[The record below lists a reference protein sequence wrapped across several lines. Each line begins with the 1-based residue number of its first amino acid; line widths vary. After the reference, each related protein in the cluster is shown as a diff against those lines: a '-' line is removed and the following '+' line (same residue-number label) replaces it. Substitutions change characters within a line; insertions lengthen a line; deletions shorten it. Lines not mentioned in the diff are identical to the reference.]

1 MFVITVGVIA
11 VAGDE
16 SAEAEAASLLHRC
29 AVGADVKDLR
39 SRLGMTQE
47 QLAHYLDV
55 SFVTVNRWET
65 GRRLPSSTS
74 QRRLDELARSAQVPT
89 SQAPVATASAIVLP
103 STPFI
108 GRDKEFVELCDLF
121 EDARLITLI
130 GPGGSGKTR
139 LAAELARRCGRPD
152 ETVAMVGL
160 DVINDATLVPTA
172 IGAALGVRST
182 GTTSADDLV
191 IAHLASRPCLLVL
204 DNCEHVAA
212 VVRQFVETA
221 LGAAPQLRVLVTS
234 RIVLDVAG
242 EQVWPVPA
250 LQMAATGSG
259 ADAVARSDAGR
270 LFVERARRAQ
280 PGFVLDDPAATSI
293 VRICE
298 LLDGLP
304 LALELAAAWLSTLSI
319 ADVAARLDGSIAL
332 LNADGGGGRRHRTL
346 RSVAEWSDALL
357 DPPDRAV
364 LAALSVFAGLF
375 TVADAERVAE
385 RVGGSSGSSGSSDIV
400 HALRRLV
407 TSSWVVAVPGNDSVY
422 GMLNTLRS
430 YARELLQRSG
440 EETIVRD
447 RHAQAFADIAEASEM
462 GLSGDEQA
470 EWQRRMDRANG
481 DFVVALER
489 SRANRDDDTSLR
501 LVGSLWRWW
510 YTSGRIT
517 EGRAW
522 AATALAGSRSA
533 SPSRRAKALYTSAI
547 LAAENGDYGTAWAH
561 AQSARRSFEA
571 VGDHVGMSRS
581 STILGNVAKFRGD
594 AAAAVNHLT
603 DAVAGQRMV
612 GDDKATAVALQNLA
626 AFVIDQGGLGHGRAL
641 MEDSLALKRRAG
653 DRRSLG
659 YGLINLSDLLV
670 REGSPDEARTALNEA
685 GEIAQTL
692 SDDRLGSF
700 VEHNLGDVAVAAGED
715 DTAMVHYD
723 LALAGF
729 RRVGDRRDVA
739 LALCSLGLA
748 LTRAGRRDEG
758 VQRLRESEALAAEIG
773 DEVRLSE
780 ARSALTIA
788 EVPSAAGTLPGGLT
802 VRQAEILTLLTT
814 GSSNRDIAQ
823 RLALSAG
830 TVERHLANIYQKLGV
845 SNRVR
850 ATRYALAH
858 GLGAADVST
867 ERPR

>member
-1 MFVITVGVIA
+1 
-11 VAGDE
+11 
-16 SAEAEAASLLHRC
+16 
-29 AVGADVKDLR
+29 
-39 SRLGMTQE
+39 
-47 QLAHYLDV
+47 
-55 SFVTVNRWET
+55 
-65 GRRLPSSTS
+65 
-74 QRRLDELARSAQVPT
+74 
-89 SQAPVATASAIVLP
+89 
-103 STPFI
+103 
-108 GRDKEFVELCDLF
+108 
-121 EDARLITLI
+121 
-130 GPGGSGKTR
+130 
-139 LAAELARRCGRPD
+139 
-152 ETVAMVGL
+152 
-160 DVINDATLVPTA
+160 
-172 IGAALGVRST
+172 
-182 GTTSADDLV
+182 
-191 IAHLASRPCLLVL
+191 
-204 DNCEHVAA
+204 
-212 VVRQFVETA
+212 
-221 LGAAPQLRVLVTS
+221 
-234 RIVLDVAG
+234 
-242 EQVWPVPA
+242 
-250 LQMAATGSG
+250 
-259 ADAVARSDAGR
+259 
-270 LFVERARRAQ
+270 
-280 PGFVLDDPAATSI
+280 
-293 VRICE
+293 
-298 LLDGLP
+298 
-304 LALELAAAWLSTLSI
+304 
-319 ADVAARLDGSIAL
+319 
-332 LNADGGGGRRHRTL
+332 
-346 RSVAEWSDALL
+346 
-357 DPPDRAV
+357 
-364 LAALSVFAGLF
+364 
-375 TVADAERVAE
+375 
-385 RVGGSSGSSGSSDIV
+385 
-400 HALRRLV
+400 
-407 TSSWVVAVPGNDSVY
+407 
-422 GMLNTLRS
+422 
-430 YARELLQRSG
+430 LQRSG

-814 GSSNRDIAQ
+814 GSSNRNIAQ

-845 SNRVR
+845 SNRVG

>member
-1 MFVITVGVIA
+1 MFVITVGVVA

-16 SAEAEAASLLHRC
+16 SAEVETAAILHRS
-29 AVGADVKDLR
+29 AVGADVKGLR

-47 QLAHYLDV
+47 QLAHHLDV

-74 QRRLDELARSAQVPT
+74 QRRLDELARSGRAPT
-89 SQAPVATASAIVLP
+89 AEAPVATASAMVLP

-108 GRDKEFVELCDLF
+108 GREKELIELRDLF
-121 EDARLITLI
+121 DDARLITLI
-130 GPGGSGKTR
+130 GSGGSGKTR
-139 LAAELARRCGRPD
+139 LAAEVARRYGRPD
-152 ETVAMVGL
+152 EAVAMVGL
-160 DVINDATLVPTA
+160 DVVKDPTLVTTA
-172 IGAALGVRST
+172 IAAALGVRPT
-182 GTTSADDLV
+182 GTTSADDHV
-191 IAHLASRPCLLVL
+191 IAHLAAGPCLLVL
-204 DNCEHVAA
+204 DNCEHVAV
-212 VVRQFVETA
+212 VVRQFVGTA
-221 LGAAPQLRVLVTS
+221 LAAAPQLRILVTS
-234 RIVLDVAG
+234 RVVLDETG

-250 LQMAATGSG
+250 LEMAVAGSN
-259 ADAVARSDAGR
+259 ADEVARSDAGR

-280 PGFVLDDPAATSI
+280 PGFVPDDAAATSI

-319 ADVAARLDGSIAL
+319 ADVAARLGGSIAL
-332 LNADGGGGRRHRTL
+332 LNSDVGGGRRHRTL

-357 DPPDRAV
+357 EPPDRAV

-375 TVADAERVAE
+375 TVADAERVA
-385 RVGGSSGSSGSSDIV
+385 GSSGSSGSSGSGDIV

-440 EETIVRD
+440 DEADVRD

-462 GLSGDEQA
+462 GLSGDDQA
-470 EWQRRMDRANG
+470 EWQRRMDRANS
-481 DFVVALER
+481 DFVVALEW
-489 SRANRDDDTSLR
+489 SRAHRDDDTSLR

-522 AATALAGSRSA
+522 ATTALAGSRSA
-533 SPSRRAKALYTSAI
+533 SPARRAKALYTSAI

-594 AAAAVNHLT
+594 AAAAVNHLN

-626 AFVIDQGGLGHGRAL
+626 AFVIDQGNLGHGRVL

-700 VEHNLGDVAVAAGED
+700 VEHNLGDVAVATGED
-715 DTAMVHYD
+715 DRAMRHYD
-723 LALAGF
+723 IALAGF

-739 LALCSLGLA
+739 LTLCSLGRA

-758 VQRLRESEALAAEIG
+758 VQLLRESETLAAEIG

-780 ARSALTIA
+780 ARSALTVA

-802 VRQAEILTLLTT
+802 LRQAEILTLLTT
-814 GSSNRDIAQ
+814 GVSNRDIAQ

-845 SNRVR
+845 NNRVG

-858 GLGAADVST
+858 GLGAADVPD
-867 ERPR
+867 ERPH

>member
-1 MFVITVGVIA
+1 
-11 VAGDE
+11 
-16 SAEAEAASLLHRC
+16 
-29 AVGADVKDLR
+29 
-39 SRLGMTQE
+39 
-47 QLAHYLDV
+47 
-55 SFVTVNRWET
+55 
-65 GRRLPSSTS
+65 
-74 QRRLDELARSAQVPT
+74 
-89 SQAPVATASAIVLP
+89 
-103 STPFI
+103 
-108 GRDKEFVELCDLF
+108 
-121 EDARLITLI
+121 
-130 GPGGSGKTR
+130 
-139 LAAELARRCGRPD
+139 
-152 ETVAMVGL
+152 
-160 DVINDATLVPTA
+160 
-172 IGAALGVRST
+172 
-182 GTTSADDLV
+182 
-191 IAHLASRPCLLVL
+191 
-204 DNCEHVAA
+204 
-212 VVRQFVETA
+212 
-221 LGAAPQLRVLVTS
+221 
-234 RIVLDVAG
+234 
-242 EQVWPVPA
+242 
-250 LQMAATGSG
+250 
-259 ADAVARSDAGR
+259 
-270 LFVERARRAQ
+270 
-280 PGFVLDDPAATSI
+280 
-293 VRICE
+293 
-298 LLDGLP
+298 
-304 LALELAAAWLSTLSI
+304 
-319 ADVAARLDGSIAL
+319 
-332 LNADGGGGRRHRTL
+332 
-346 RSVAEWSDALL
+346 
-357 DPPDRAV
+357 
-364 LAALSVFAGLF
+364 
-375 TVADAERVAE
+375 
-385 RVGGSSGSSGSSDIV
+385 
-400 HALRRLV
+400 
-407 TSSWVVAVPGNDSVY
+407 
-422 GMLNTLRS
+422 
-430 YARELLQRSG
+430 
-440 EETIVRD
+440 
-447 RHAQAFADIAEASEM
+447 
-462 GLSGDEQA
+462 
-470 EWQRRMDRANG
+470 
-481 DFVVALER
+481 
-489 SRANRDDDTSLR
+489 
-501 LVGSLWRWW
+501 
-510 YTSGRIT
+510 
-517 EGRAW
+517 
-522 AATALAGSRSA
+522 
-533 SPSRRAKALYTSAI
+533 
-547 LAAENGDYGTAWAH
+547 
-561 AQSARRSFEA
+561 
-571 VGDHVGMSRS
+571 MSRS

-845 SNRVR
+845 SNRVG